1 MSEDKDK
8 AKIFLSRLLANPTLL
23 TLNPLQKEEHILSFL
38 EINARQ
44 LLPTFSSEAFFPG
57 QSWFAISTL
66 LIGKLK
72 EIINESLVPGI
83 QRQLYEKIDLGFL
96 SMLRQKNW
104 PQEKIKEEILE
115 FIWKVLLVN
124 EGRRDFSGSYNAVT
138 NQIAQKYIDSV
149 FSTHSYV
156 HFELTKVQR
165 LKMNKDE
172 IVNMINVSLLL
183 RPAIYVFSAS
193 MNKDSS
199 SGIITKSFAEKVEES
214 LIKEIPVLPKE
225 LIKSA
230 VSSNLS
236 FGDHKYL
243 QATSRLTSILNSLSK
258 SLKAN
263 MKIDRGASSPEKSW
277 FSIARKNYK
286 YFGWDIK
293 MLDELYRFSAENN
306 W

>member
-1 MSEDKDK
+1 MSEEKDQ

-38 EINARQ
+38 EVNSKQ
-44 LLPTFSSEAFFPG
+44 LLPTLSSNAFFPG
-57 QSWFAISTL
+57 QSWFAINNL
-66 LIGKLK
+66 LVRKLK
-72 EIINESLVPGI
+72 EIIDESLIPGI

-96 SMLRQKNW
+96 SILRQNNRS
-104 PQEKIKEEILE
+104 QESIKQEILD
-115 FIWKVLLVN
+115 FVKKILLN
-124 EGRRDFSGSYNAVT
+124 HEGRRDFSGSYNAISG
-138 NQIAQKYIDSV
+138 QMAQKYMNRV

-172 IVNMINVSLLL
+172 IVNMINVSLVL

-199 SGIITKSFAEKVEES
+199 SGIITKSYAEKVEES
-214 LIKEIPVLPKE
+214 LLKEIPSLPEE
-225 LIKSA
+225 LVKSA
-230 VSSNLS
+230 VRSNLS

-243 QATSRLTSILNSLSK
+243 QATSRLTSIFNSLSR
-258 SLKAN
+258 SLKSD